1 MHRGTTRDASS
12 TSSAVEYVG
21 YSERSPF
28 KTQKHHLQMCTAQS
42 EPKHRISTLD
52 PFPHRAHSSPRLQK
66 STVTCAIKHEVPV
79 LLQPPLLTTSANTAC
94 AGFLGAS
101 TQSGIKVMTK
111 PPICPNREMVSSIG
125 STLAPQVFRKIVRT
139 RRASMMRVYCQLGK
153 VKLGL
158 VTSIKTSIRVATTKT
173 LLATLASQL
182 NVDIQPTQRLA
193 QILTTRNSWIK
204 RNRPAA

>member
-21 YSERSPF
+21 FLEMAKNRSI
-28 KTQKHHLQMCTAQS
+28 TYRCAQHNRNLS
-42 EPKHRISTLD
+42 AELVLWTCFS
-52 PFPHRAHSSPRLQK
+52 HRAHSSPRLQK

-111 PPICPNREMVSSIG
+111 PPTCPNREMASSIG

-173 LLATLASQL
+173 LLATLASQP

-193 QILTTRNSWIK
+193 
-204 RNRPAA
+204 